1 MRYEKAPEIEDLA
14 YDIARTLDM
23 KNIVSSRVI
32 GMRSFG
38 SKGRAIAR
46 IWSFPKIWQAALE
59 LSGPFYVIEVIHE
72 RYDSL
77 DSKEKAKTI
86 IHELLHIPQ
95 SFGGGLLGHGQA
107 KINRITEERLY
118 AEYFKRKTSGQGS
131 DAEED

>member
-14 YDIARTLDM
+14 YDVARTLEM
-23 KNIVSSRVI
+23 KNIVSSRIV

-59 LSGPFYVIEVIHE
+59 LSGPFYVIEAIHE
-72 RYDSL
+72 RYDAL
-77 DSKEKAKTI
+77 DSKEKAKTM

-107 KINRITEERLY
+107 RINRATEERLY
-118 AEYFKRKTSGQGS
+118 AEYFRRKTERGS
-131 DAEED
+131 EEED

>member
-14 YDIARTLDM
+14 YDVARTLGM
-23 KNIVSSRVI
+23 KNIISSRI
-32 GMRSFG
+32 MGMRSFG
-38 SKGRAIAR
+38 SKSRAIAR

-72 RYDSL
+72 RYDAL
-77 DSKEKAKTI
+77 DNKEKAKTI

-107 KINRITEERLY
+107 RINRATEERLY
-118 AEYFKRKTSGQGS
+118 AEYFRRKTSVQINDS
-131 DAEED
+131 EED

>member
-1 MRYEKAPEIEDLA
+1 MRYEKAPELEDLA
-14 YDIARTLDM
+14 YDIARTLEM
-23 KNIVSSRVI
+23 KNIVSSRII

-46 IWSFPKIWQAALE
+46 IWSFPKIWQVALE
-59 LSGPFYVIEVIHE
+59 LSGPFYVIEAISE
-72 RYDSL
+72 RYDGL
-77 DSKEKAKTI
+77 DAREKTKTI

-107 KINRITEERLY
+107 RINRATEERLY
-118 AEYFKRKTSGQGS
+118 AEYFKRKTNKQIS